1 VVLRG
6 FRLFVVF
13 FTAAGL
19 VLSSCAADS
28 SPHGTTTSVAASKK
42 EPEPPAKP
50 DPIIWRTVGSWSGR
64 GNVQT
69 GSFSVETGAMRIRW
83 ETTNEA
89 APGVGAF
96 RLSLH
101 SAISGRS
108 LQVAVDQKGVGR
120 DTTYIEDEP
129 RVSYLVVDSHDIDW
143 AVTLEEAV
151 PGAVEPPRK

>member
-1 VVLRG
+1 VC
-6 FRLFVVF
+6 F
-13 FTAAGL
+13 FSACT
-19 VLSSCAADS
+19 ADS
-28 SPHGTTTSVAASKK
+28 SLPPKTTTSVGPA
-42 EPEPPAKP
+42 EPEPTPALKP
-50 DPIIWRTVGSWSGR
+50 EPVIWRTVGSWSGR
-64 GNVQT
+64 GNEQT

-83 ETTNEA
+83 QTSNEA
-89 APGVGAF
+89 APGAGAF

-101 SAISGRS
+101 SAISGRP

-151 PGAVEPPRK
+151 PGAVEPVRK

>member
-1 VVLRG
+1 VVRILT
-6 FRLFVVF
+6 V
-13 FTAAGL
+13 AGL
-19 VLSSCAADS
+19 VLSACTAG
-28 SPHGTTTSVAASKK
+28 SPPPATTTTAVREFK
-42 EPEPPAKP
+42 PEPKREKSERQPEP
-50 DPIIWRTVGSWSGR
+50 VIWRTVGSWSGR

-83 ETTNEA
+83 QTSNEA
-89 APGVGAF
+89 APGAGAF

-101 SAISGRS
+101 SAISGRP

-151 PGAVEPPRK
+151 PGAVEPVRK